1 VSTAPPGD
9 LTAVVF
15 RALYRD
21 FALITAGGLRIVTP
35 KGTPVYVSDSLAQ
48 IARQLSTAP
57 GSRACPPRPG
67 PPGRHQPVTRL
78 PAPADADRLTAV
90 LRRHP
95 CWSAF
100 WDKKYRLW
108 RVAEDDPDSS
118 LYAESPDLDTVITY
132 ITGSA

>member
-1 VSTAPPGD
+1 VSTAPG
-9 LTAVVF
+9 
-15 RALYRD
+15 
-21 FALITAGGLRIVTP
+21 
-35 KGTPVYVSDSLAQ
+35 
-48 IARQLSTAP
+48 
-57 GSRACPPRPG
+57 RPAT
-67 PPGRHQPVTRL
+67 PGRHQPVTRL

-90 LRRHP
+90 LHSHP